1 MTLQD
6 EIRFVRGIGPKK
18 AQALERLGI
27 RTLYDALE
35 CYPRGYEDRTVVT
48 RIRDLSEGESF
59 CIHAVLAAPLKT
71 AHIRRGMD
79 VSNGMAYDETG
90 AVQYPLANS
99 VTFELDTIH
108 SVLVAASNGFL
119 WAGLFFALFA
129 ALMLANFIA
138 VSINYKRQEIGIL
151 RAIGSRSNDVFRIFF
166 AESFIIAMINFVLS
180 SVGVGIVTAAINR
193 VIRTQL
199 NVLVTVLGFGARQI
213 VLLLAVSLLVA
224 ALASFFPVR
233 RIAAKRPIDAIRGK

>member
-79 VSNGMAYDETG
+79 VSNGMAYD
-90 AVQYPLANS
+90 
-99 VTFELDTIH
+99 
-108 SVLVAASNGFL
+108 
-119 WAGLFFALFA
+119 
-129 ALMLANFIA
+129 
-138 VSINYKRQEIGIL
+138 
-151 RAIGSRSNDVFRIFF
+151 
-166 AESFIIAMINFVLS
+166 
-180 SVGVGIVTAAINR
+180 
-193 VIRTQL
+193 
-199 NVLVTVLGFGARQI
+199 
-213 VLLLAVSLLVA
+213 
-224 ALASFFPVR
+224 
-233 RIAAKRPIDAIRGK
+233 